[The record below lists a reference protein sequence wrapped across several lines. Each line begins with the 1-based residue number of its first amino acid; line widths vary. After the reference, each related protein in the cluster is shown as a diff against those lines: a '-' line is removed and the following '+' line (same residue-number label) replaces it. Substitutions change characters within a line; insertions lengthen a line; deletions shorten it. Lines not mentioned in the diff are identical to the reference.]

1 MNLEDIRR
9 HLLTIDYRLIKLL
22 DERMELLLKLSR
34 LDADAAKQ
42 ILPNG
47 LQEARQYAQGLVEAD
62 FYRRLYKEILGESK
76 KLLNRNLKLVAFQ
89 GEHGA
94 YSEVAA
100 RVWDAALVPIPCTEF
115 TEIFEEVEAGIFD
128 YGIVPVENNTGGQ
141 VNQVNQLVLGTSLH
155 VVGAVELHI
164 HHCLLVPRGGDYREL
179 HSVYSHTQALEQC
192 RQFLARNRLQP
203 IPYYDTAGAARMI
216 AETTPPSSAAIA
228 SKLAAELYNLEIIKE
243 NIEDFPHNITRFLIF
258 AREPLQERGTKCSI
272 VFSTEHKAGTLFRVL
287 EVFARRGINL
297 TRIESMPNLRGS
309 FAFFL
314 DFEGDQQDAPV
325 KQALQEVQKL
335 TTDFR
340 MLGCYNEK
348 RAE

>member
-1 MNLEDIRR
+1 MNLEEI
-9 HLLTIDYRLIKLL
+9 HKLLRKIDYRLIKLL
-22 DERMELLLKLSR
+22 DERMELLLKLTR
-34 LDADAAKQ
+34 LQPDKNAMTAV
-42 ILPNG
+42 NG
-47 LQEARQYAQGLVEAD
+47 FRNVEKYSQGLLQPA
-62 FYRRLYKEILGESK
+62 FYRRLYRDILTESK
-76 KLLNRNLKLVAFQ
+76 KLLDRDFKLIAFQ

-100 RVWDAALVPIPCTEF
+100 RVWDDSLIPIPCTEF

-141 VNQVNQLVLGTSLH
+141 VNQVNQLVLGTQLY
-155 VVGAVELHI
+155 VIGAVELPI
-164 HHCLLVPRGGDYREL
+164 HHCLLAPQGADYREL

-192 RQFLARNRLQP
+192 RQFLTRNKLQP
-203 IPYYDTAGAARMI
+203 VPYYDTAGAARMI
-216 AETTPPSSAAIA
+216 AEHTPPSAAAIA

-258 AREPLQERGTKCSI
+258 ARQPRREPGEKCSI

-314 DFEGDQQDAPV
+314 DFEGDQNDERV
-325 KQALQEVQKL
+325 KEALQEVRKL

-348 RAE
+348 RSG